1 MIRFATT
8 EDLPAILEIYGPY
21 VLNTTCSFEYLVPD
35 EKTFLTRFQ
44 TVTAQFPWL
53 VWEEERKI
61 LGYAYGSLP
70 FSRSAYQWCCE
81 VSIYIAPQ
89 GQKRG
94 IGRKLYEALEAL
106 LWRQGYQ
113 VIYSLVTSENEN
125 SLAFH
130 HHLGYRLVAQLP
142 GCGVKHGKRLGVTWL
157 EKRRETDTLPTKSP
171 VSCWEIVKNDEK
183 LTKFL
188 DTLSL
193 S

>member
-1 MIRFATT
+1 MIRMATT
-8 EDLPAILEIYGPY
+8 QDIPAILEIYGPY
-21 VLNTTCSFEYLVPD
+21 VQNTTCSFEYQVPD
-35 EKTFLTRFQ
+35 METFLQRFQ
-44 TVTAQFPWL
+44 TITKQFPWL
-53 VWEEERKI
+53 VWEEGGQV

-89 GQKRG
+89 GQKKG
-94 IGRKLYEALEAL
+94 IGRKLYAVLEAL
-106 LWRQGYQ
+106 LWQQGYQ

-130 HHLGYRLVAQLP
+130 YHMGYRLVAELP

-157 EKRRETDTLPTKSP
+157 EKRQETDTLPTKPP
-171 VSCWEIVKNDEK
+171 VSWRDIVENNEK
-183 LTKFL
+183 LTNIL

>member
-1 MIRFATT
+1 MIRFAAPN
-8 EDLPAILEIYGPY
+8 DIPAILAIYAPY
-21 VLNTTCSFEYLVPD
+21 VENTTCSFEYEPPTLEAFHKRF
-35 EKTFLTRFQ
+35 EKITQ
-44 TVTAQFPWL
+44 QFPWL
-53 VWEEERKI
+53 VWEEDGQI

-70 FSRSAYQWCCE
+70 FSRAAYQWCCE

-89 GQKRG
+89 GQKKG
-94 IGRKLYEALEAL
+94 IGRKLYGVLEAL

-130 HHLGYRLVAQLP
+130 RHLGYRPVAELP
-142 GCGVKHGKRLGVTWL
+142 GCGIKHGKRLGVTWL
-157 EKRRETDTLPTKSP
+157 EKRRETDTLPTKPP
-171 VSCWEIVKNDEK
+171 VSCREIVENDEK